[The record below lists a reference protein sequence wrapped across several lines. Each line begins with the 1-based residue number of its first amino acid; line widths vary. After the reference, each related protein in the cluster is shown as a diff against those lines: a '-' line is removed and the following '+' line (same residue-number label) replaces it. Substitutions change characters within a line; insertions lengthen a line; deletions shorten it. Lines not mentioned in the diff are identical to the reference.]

1 MRRPQRRYD
10 LDWIR
15 VFVVL
20 HLVPFHLPLALAM
33 SADGGRISRAIIRFP
48 GIFAS
53 PWHMHVMFLIS
64 GAATYYA
71 LRFRTIWGYALNRIK
86 RLLVPLIFCLLM
98 IVPVHH
104 FYWRF
109 PPLGPMVKENHYHNI
124 LTFFLKDYFKLLW
137 MNGTF
142 FLGNLWFVYYL
153 FVFSLLCLPMFVY
166 FESERGHRFAVN
178 LADLLERPGMILT
191 LGVPLAAGTAILTVM
206 RGGMAWNI
214 VDDLPRSFQYI
225 TCFIYGYLISSD
237 DRLWRSIERHWKV
250 SGVTLVILNVILM
263 AFAPGRGPLKSGY
276 GGGLEQMAITAI
288 QGFNSWLWLI
298 LILGLGREALNFENR
313 FLRYMREA
321 SYPFFIIHQPLILA
335 LGYYM
340 RGWGAPLLIKASSIV
355 ILTTAGTI
363 LIYDLCVKRTNV
375 TRFLF
380 GLHPLPKGS
389 R

>member
-33 SADGGRISRAIIRFP
+33 SADGGRISQAIIRFP

-53 PWHMHVMFLIS
+53 PWHMHIMFLIS

-71 LRFRTIWGYALNRIK
+71 LRFRSIQGYVLNRLK
-86 RLLVPLIFCLLM
+86 RLLVPLLFCVLV
-98 IVPVHH
+98 IIPVHH

-109 PPLGPMVKENHYHNI
+109 PPLGPMVEESHYHNI
-124 LTFFLKDYFKLLW
+124 LTFFLKDYFRLLW
-137 MNGTF
+137 SNGTF

-153 FVFSLLCLPMFVY
+153 FVFSLLCLPVFVY
-166 FESERGHRFAVN
+166 FESDRGRR
-178 LADLLERPGMILT
+178 LALKLGDIFEKAGMVLT
-191 LGVPLAAGTAILTVM
+191 LGVPLAIGTALLPATK
-206 RGGMAWNI
+206 GGKAWNI
-214 VDDLPRSFQYI
+214 VNDLPSSFQYI

-237 DRLWRSIERHWKV
+237 DRIWRAVERHWKV
-250 SGVTLVILNVILM
+250 SGLASVILNVILM
-263 AFAPGRGPLKSGY
+263 VSAPGRGPLKPGY
-276 GGGLEQMAITAI
+276 EGGLGQLVAVALR
-288 QGFNSWLWLI
+288 GFSSWLWLL
-298 LILGLGREALNFENR
+298 LILGLGRKLLNFENR

-321 SYPFFIIHQPLILA
+321 FYPFFIIHQPLILA

-340 RGWGAPLLIKASSIV
+340 RGWEVPLLIRAFSIV
-355 ILTTAGTI
+355 ISTSVGTI
-363 LIYDLCVKRTNV
+363 LIYDLCVRRTNV

-380 GLHPLPKGS
+380 GLRPLPK
-389 R
+389 RR